1 MAPNAKYMPPAKN
14 EEKLRIVM
22 VGHVDHGKSTLV
34 GRLLYDTKSLPDS
47 KYEEIEK
54 ASKKRGEVVE
64 WSYLLDSFQAERD
77 QAITIDTTQIFF
89 STEKRDFVII
99 DAPGHTE
106 FLRNMISGTAQADAA
121 FLVVDAEEG
130 LQEQT
135 RRHAYLLGLMGVS
148 QIGVIVNKI
157 DKCGYDKKRFDVLY
171 NDIVSFLRDIDIRPI
186 SIIPVSARNGD
197 NILKASDKLDW
208 YEGKTLLEVL
218 HDFSPYQTPTSQ
230 SLRFP
235 IQDVYRVREKRVLVG
250 RIESGFLRKGD
261 SLLFSPTNEVA
272 KVESIEIWPEGS
284 KQAVTAQA
292 GESIG
297 ITLDKP
303 IFVERGHVASHED
316 NPPMLS
322 NVFRAHIFWLSE
334 TPLKVGDTFK
344 LHINTAQYPVTVQS
358 IENVIKTDDLSKEEN
373 IKQVSRNEVSY
384 ITLRTRNIVPIDQ
397 YSENK
402 NTGRAVLYSKQGV
415 CGGGTVSME
424 GYVDQRS
431 RNQPKSEHI
440 TKVAHLLSYEK
451 RAKRN
456 GYTGGVFWF
465 TGLSGAG
472 KSTLAMLVE
481 QALFKKG
488 YQTYVLDGDN
498 VRHGLNADLGFSPKD
513 RAENIRRV
521 GEVSALMADAGIV
534 CITAF
539 ISPYRADRHKARDVR
554 PDRFHEIYIK
564 ASLDVCESRDP
575 KGLYKKARKGEIS
588 QFTGI
593 DSPYEAPDN
602 PELTVDTESGNVEEC
617 VEQITQYIIQN
628 IEYSGQSLGNTAEKD
643 NLRVL

>member
-1 MAPNAKYMPPAKN
+1 MSPKAVYAPLEKNA
-14 EEKLRIVM
+14 EKLRIVM
-22 VGHVDHGKSTLV
+22 VGHVDHGKSTLI

-47 KYEEIEK
+47 KYKEIEE

-89 STEKRDFVII
+89 STEARDFVII

-121 FLVVDAEEG
+121 FLVIDAEEG

-157 DKCGYDKKRFDVLY
+157 DKCDYSKKRYDELY
-171 NDIVSFLRDIDIRPI
+171 AEIVSFLREMDIRPM

-197 NILKASDKLDW
+197 NILEPSDKMDW
-208 YEGKTLLEVL
+208 YEGKSLLQVL
-218 HDFSPYQTPTSQ
+218 HDFTPYSDVTSQ

-235 IQDVYRVREKRVLVG
+235 IQDVYRVKEKRVLVG
-250 RIESGFLRKGD
+250 RIESGFLRVGD
-261 SLLFSPTNEVA
+261 TLLFSPTNETA
-272 KVESIEIWPEGS
+272 KVKSIEVWPQES
-284 KQAVTAQA
+284 KQSVVARASQSV
-292 GESIG
+292 G

-322 NVFRAHIFWLSE
+322 NVFRAHIFWLSSS
-334 TPLKVGDTFK
+334 PLKVGDTFK
-344 LHINTAQYPVTVQS
+344 LRVNTAQYPVTVQS
-358 IENVIKTDDLSKEEN
+358 IEHVIQTDTLSRQEDC
-373 IKQVSRNEVSY
+373 KQVRKNEVSY
-384 ITLRTRNIVPIDQ
+384 ITLRTRNNIPVDS
-397 YSENK
+397 YESNK
-402 NTGRAVLYSKQGV
+402 NTGRIVLYNGEGV

-424 GYVDQRS
+424 GYVDQRG
-431 RNQPKSEHI
+431 RNSPKSDHI
-440 TKVAHLLSYEK
+440 TKVEHLLSYEK
-451 RAKRN
+451 RAERN
-456 GYTGGVFWF
+456 GFAGGVFWF

-472 KSTLAMLVE
+472 KSTLAMKVE
-481 QALFKKG
+481 QALFRKG

-498 VRHGLNADLGFSPKD
+498 VRHGLNSDLGFSPRD

-521 GEVSALMADAGIV
+521 GDAGIV

-539 ISPYRADRHKARDVR
+539 ISPYRSDRHKAREVG

-593 DSPYEAPDN
+593 DSPYESPDN
-602 PELTVDTESGNVEEC
+602 PELTVDTEGGTVDEC

-628 IEYSGQSLGNTAEKD
+628 IEYTGQVSKD
-643 NLRVL
+643 QSEEENLRVL